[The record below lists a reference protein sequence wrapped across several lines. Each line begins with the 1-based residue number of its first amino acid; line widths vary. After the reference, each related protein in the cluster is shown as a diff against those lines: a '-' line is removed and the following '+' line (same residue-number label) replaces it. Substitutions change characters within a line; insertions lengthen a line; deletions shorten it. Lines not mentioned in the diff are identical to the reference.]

1 MCNILIPITI
11 GLTNTIDLKK
21 IVNTVN
27 IFNTSMNQL
36 ILNSA
41 RNIIINKN

>member
-21 IVNTVN
+21 FVNTFN

-36 ILNSA
+36 IINSA